1 MFSFYV
7 SGHINLV
14 CKFSITLISIIS
26 VTLTIVV
33 HQLNLSRSSEMEKS
47 IDEEMMIF
55 LRGESSDEN
64 ENDENNHQ
72 SF

>member
-1 MFSFYV
+1 M
-7 SGHINLV
+7 
-14 CKFSITLISIIS
+14 
-26 VTLTIVV
+26 
-33 HQLNLSRSSEMEKS
+33 HQLNLSQSSEMEKS

-55 LRGESSDEN
+55 LQGESSDEN